1 MSQSTQWREFI
12 AEHSDGRVVSA
23 TVTKVLPFGA
33 FLEVAPGVHGL
44 LPQSDW
50 KTEPR
55 SGSTIPV
62 RIAEIDVEKRR
73 MRFVAA

>member
-1 MSQSTQWREFI
+1 MSQQTQWREFI
-12 AEHSDGRVVSA
+12 AEYGDGRVVSA

-33 FLEVAPGVHGL
+33 LLEAAPGIHGL

-50 KTEPR
+50 TAELR
-55 SGSTIPV
+55 SGSTVPV